1 MGVKWTTD
9 QQHAIECCKGSV
21 LVSAAAGSGKTTVLV
36 ERVIRRLTDEDNPCS
51 AEDLLIVTFTRAATA
66 QMREKIGAAILK
78 RLSEDP
84 TDRHLRRQYMLLPF
98 AKICTI
104 DSFCNDLVRENF
116 HALGISP
123 DYSLLDN
130 ETAVIMKNDVCE
142 AMLERAYEEDSDGS
156 FSELSD
162 MMSSGSSDE
171 DFAKLIIKMYD
182 ISTAYPFP
190 DLWLDSLIEEY
201 SQPDINK
208 SCWGGIIKKYVC
220 DMLDYCVSSSNDM
233 MTAMESDPIV
243 ADAYGAA
250 VQSDINMYAELRE
263 KVNRDWDEALEAFN
277 TVKYMG
283 LGRVPK
289 GYESE
294 TKNAVMTARKKLKDL
309 LKKVPNI
316 MCVSSGEHS
325 EDVRLMRGPVTKL
338 IELVKQFGREYSAE
352 KDKMN
357 SADFSDIL
365 HRALNLL
372 AVSDGSGGY
381 IKTDLAREL
390 SSHYVEILVDEYQ
403 DINEAQDMIF
413 RAISADENNLFT
425 VGDVKQSI
433 YRFRQAM
440 PEIFLRRRSTTHSF
454 ESGKYPLG
462 ITLGSNFR
470 SRVGVTSCVNYIFR
484 QLMSTE
490 AGELEYDDSE
500 ALNAAAK
507 YPERDTPDCELHVV
521 TDKGNRADTLEAQ
534 ARYVARYIDRT
545 VREGKT
551 LVTKGGALRPASYGD
566 FCILLRTAK
575 NVSSVYA
582 NALSER
588 GIPVFSPETGGFFE
602 AAEIS
607 FILSLLRV
615 LDNPVQDIPLA
626 AVMLSPLFGFSAGEL
641 ADIRASA
648 KERLEAG
655 ETEPLYRSVAAS
667 ADEGDEKAAAFLKK
681 IESLRRLSLTLSAGE
696 LVRRVCEETGFDA
709 IAGAMPDGERRRLN
723 IGLLCDYAEKYEA
736 AGNLGLSGFIR
747 FIDKV
752 ARTSGDL
759 ATAARPSE
767 NADIVRIMTV
777 HQSKGLE
784 FPICIFADMQ
794 HAFNERDNTE
804 SVLIS
809 SSAGLGMKRRTEDG
823 ISVYDT
829 ASRRAAVITS
839 ERMGRSEEMRVL
851 YVALT
856 RAKENLIMVTSVPN
870 PEKGLAKVAVE
881 CGIGERANP
890 FAVLRMNNFSDL
902 VLMALMRHPAA
913 DELRKLSGIDVPIFL
928 PEKDRFKLKVVVSDS
943 ESFMTESANEQK
955 IAAKPVFFDEVQ
967 ARLDYSDPRS
977 VLSSVP
983 AKRAASDGSERG
995 INREYFASSRPA
1007 FMSSGGLT
1015 PAQRGT
1021 ATHKFMQFSDYASA
1035 RADIESELARLVD
1048 GGFLSE
1054 DEGKAVN
1061 IGAAKRFFMSPLA
1074 ERIFA
1079 SDNVMREK
1087 KFAALF
1093 PAKFFYPELTGEA
1106 AEEKIVVQ
1114 GIADCV
1120 FVEDGEL
1127 VIVDYKTDT
1136 GVDAEALLDRYSA
1149 QLEIYREALSQ
1160 ALGMPVKETLLYS
1173 FFMNST
1179 VKVGTA

>member
-1 MGVKWTTD
+1 MGVDWTTD
-9 QQHAIECCKGSV
+9 QRHAIECRKGSV
-21 LVSAAAGSGKTTVLV
+21 LVSAAAGSGKTAVLV
-36 ERVIRRLTDEDNPCS
+36 ERVIRRLTDKDNPCS

-156 FSELSD
+156 FSGLSD

-190 DLWLDSLIEEY
+190 DLWLDSLIGEY

-208 SCWGGIIKKYVC
+208 SRWGGIIKKYVC
-220 DMLDYCVSSSNDM
+220 DMLDYCVSSSRDM

-263 KVNRDWDEALEAFN
+263 KINSDWDEALEAFK
-277 TVKYMG
+277 TVKYMS

-294 TKNAVMTARKKLKDL
+294 TKNVVTTARKKLKDL
-309 LKKVPNI
+309 LKKVPGI
-316 MCVSSGEHS
+316 MCVSSEEHA
-325 EDVRLMRGPVTKL
+325 DDMRLLRDPVTKL

-534 ARYVARYIDRT
+534 ARYVAKYIERT
-545 VREGKT
+545 VREGKM
-551 LVTKGGALRPASYGD
+551 LVTKGGALHPASYGD

-655 ETEPLYRSVAAS
+655 ETEPLYRSVAVS

-709 IAGAMPDGERRRLN
+709 IVGAMPDGERRRLN
-723 IGLLCDYAEKYEA
+723 VGLLCDYAEKYEA

-784 FPICIFADMQ
+784 FPICILADMQ

-856 RAKENLIMVTSVPN
+856 RAKENLVMVTSVPN

-902 VLMALMRHPAA
+902 VLTALMRHPAA
-913 DELRKLSGIDVPIFL
+913 DELRKLSGVDVPIFL

-955 IAAKPVFFDEVQ
+955 IAAKPVFFNEVQ

-1021 ATHKFMQFSDYASA
+1021 ATHKFMQFSDYAAA
-1035 RADIESELARLVD
+1035 RAGIESELARLVD

-1061 IGAAKRFFMSPLA
+1061 IGAAKRLFMSPLA

>member
-156 FSELSD
+156 FSGLSD

-190 DLWLDSLIEEY
+190 DLWLDSLIGEY

-208 SCWGGIIKKYVC
+208 SRWGGIIKKYVC

-263 KVNRDWDEALEAFN
+263 KINSDWDEALEAFN
-277 TVKYMG
+277 TVKYMD

-372 AVSDGSGGY
+372 AVSDGRGGY

-413 RAISADENNLFT
+413 KAISADENNLFT

-534 ARYVARYIDRT
+534 ARYVAKYIERT
-545 VREGKT
+545 VREGKM
-551 LVTKGGALRPASYGD
+551 LVTKGGALHPASYGD

-588 GIPVFSPETGGFFE
+588 SIPVFSPETGGFFE

-655 ETEPLYRSVAAS
+655 ETEPLYRSVAVS
-667 ADEGDEKAAAFLKK
+667 ADGGSKKAAAFLKK

-709 IAGAMPDGERRRLN
+709 IVGAMPDGERRRLN

-784 FPICIFADMQ
+784 FPICILADMQ

-856 RAKENLIMVTSVPN
+856 RAKENLVMVTSVPN

-913 DELRKLSGIDVPIFL
+913 DELRKLSGVDVPIFL

-955 IAAKPVFFDEVQ
+955 IAAKPVFFDEVCE
-967 ARLDYSDPRS
+967 RLDYSDPRS
-977 VLSSVP
+977 VLSSVS

-1021 ATHKFMQFSDYASA
+1021 ATHKFMQFSDYAAA

-1120 FVEDGEL
+1120 FVEDGKL

-1149 QLEIYREALSQ
+1149 QLGIYREALSQ
-1160 ALGMPVKETLLYS
+1160 ALGMPVKETILYS

-1179 VKVGTA
+1179 VKVGTV

>member
-156 FSELSD
+156 FSGLSD

-208 SCWGGIIKKYVC
+208 SCWGVIIKKYVC
-220 DMLDYCVSSSNDM
+220 NMLDYCVSSSNDM
-233 MTAMESDPIV
+233 MAAMESDSIV

-338 IELVKQFGREYSAE
+338 IKLVKQFGREYSAE

-372 AVSDGSGGY
+372 AVSDGRGGY

-413 RAISADENNLFT
+413 KAISADENNLFT

-551 LVTKGGALRPASYGD
+551 LVTKGGALHPASYGD

-709 IAGAMPDGERRRLN
+709 IVGAMSDGERRRLN
-723 IGLLCDYAEKYEA
+723 VGLLCDYAEKYEA

-856 RAKENLIMVTSVPN
+856 RAKENLVMVTSVPN

-902 VLMALMRHPAA
+902 VLTALMRHPAA
-913 DELRKLSGIDVPIFL
+913 DELRKLSGVDVPIFL

-955 IAAKPVFFDEVQ
+955 IAAKPVFFDEVCE
-967 ARLDYSDPRS
+967 RLDYSDPRS

-1021 ATHKFMQFSDYASA
+1021 ATHKFMQFSDYSAA

-1061 IGAAKRFFMSPLA
+1061 VSAAKRFFMSSLA

-1120 FVEDGEL
+1120 FVEDGKL

-1149 QLEIYREALSQ
+1149 QLGIYREALSQ

-1179 VKVGTA
+1179 VKVGTV

>member
-1 MGVKWTTD
+1 MGVNWTTD
-9 QQHAIECCKGSV
+9 QRHAIECRKGSV

-142 AMLERAYEEDSDGS
+142 AMLERAYEEDLDGR
-156 FSELSD
+156 FSEFSD

-190 DLWLDSLIEEY
+190 DLWLDSLIGEY

-208 SCWGGIIKKYVC
+208 SRWGGIIKKYVC

-233 MTAMESDPIV
+233 MAAMESDSIV
-243 ADAYGAA
+243 TDAYGAA

-372 AVSDGSGGY
+372 AVSDGRGGY

-507 YPERDTPDCELHVV
+507 YPERDIPDCELHVV

-534 ARYVARYIDRT
+534 ARYVAKYIERT
-545 VREGKT
+545 VREGKM
-551 LVTKGGALRPASYGD
+551 LVTKDGALHPASYGD

-655 ETEPLYRSVAAS
+655 ETEPLYRSVAVS
-667 ADEGDEKAAAFLKK
+667 ADEGSKKAAAFLKK

-784 FPICIFADMQ
+784 FPICILADMQ

-856 RAKENLIMVTSVPN
+856 RAKENLVMVTSVPN

-902 VLMALMRHPAA
+902 VLTALMRHPAA
-913 DELRKLSGIDVPIFL
+913 DELRKLSGVDVPIFL

-955 IAAKPVFFDEVQ
+955 IAAKPVFFDEVCE
-967 ARLDYSDPRS
+967 RLDYSDPRS

-1021 ATHKFMQFSDYASA
+1021 ATHKFMQFSDYAAA

-1054 DEGKAVN
+1054 EEGKAVN
-1061 IGAAKRFFMSPLA
+1061 VSAAKRFFMSSLA

>member
-1 MGVKWTTD
+1 MDVNWTTD
-9 QQHAIECCKGSV
+9 QRHAIECRKGSV
-21 LVSAAAGSGKTTVLV
+21 LVSAAAGSGKTAVLV
-36 ERVIRRLTDEDNPCS
+36 ERVIRRLTDKDNPCS

-142 AMLERAYEEDSDGS
+142 AMLERAYEEDSDGR

-190 DLWLDSLIEEY
+190 DLWLDSLIGEY
-201 SQPDINK
+201 SQPNINK
-208 SCWGGIIKKYVC
+208 SRWGGIIKKYVC
-220 DMLDYCVSSSNDM
+220 DMLDYCVSSSRDM

-263 KVNRDWDEALEAFN
+263 KINSDWDEALEAFK
-277 TVKYMG
+277 TVKYMS

-294 TKNAVMTARKKLKDL
+294 TKNVVTTARKKLKDL
-309 LKKVPNI
+309 LKKVPGI
-316 MCVSSGEHS
+316 MCVSSEEHA
-325 EDVRLMRGPVTKL
+325 DDMRLLRDPVTKL

-534 ARYVARYIDRT
+534 ARYVAKYIERT
-545 VREGKT
+545 VREGKM
-551 LVTKGGALRPASYGD
+551 LVTKGGALHPASYGD

-655 ETEPLYRSVAAS
+655 ETEPLYRSVAVS

-709 IAGAMPDGERRRLN
+709 IVGAMPDGERRRLN
-723 IGLLCDYAEKYEA
+723 VGLLCDYAEKYEA

-784 FPICIFADMQ
+784 FPICILADMQ

-856 RAKENLIMVTSVPN
+856 RAKENLVMVTSVPN

-902 VLMALMRHPAA
+902 VLTALMRHPAA
-913 DELRKLSGIDVPIFL
+913 DELRKLSSVDVPIFL
-928 PEKDRFKLKVVVSDS
+928 SEKDRFKLKVVVSDS

-955 IAAKPVFFDEVQ
+955 IAAKPVFFNEVQ

-1021 ATHKFMQFSDYASA
+1021 ATHKFMQFSNYAAA

>member
-9 QQHAIECCKGSV
+9 QQHAIECRKGSV

-66 QMREKIGAAILK
+66 QMREKIGAAILR
-78 RLSEDP
+78 RLSEDT

-156 FSELSD
+156 FSGLSD

-208 SCWGGIIKKYVC
+208 SCWGVIIKKYVC

-233 MTAMESDPIV
+233 MAAMESDSIV

-283 LGRVPK
+283 FGRVPK

-372 AVSDGSGGY
+372 AVSDGRGGY

-413 RAISADENNLFT
+413 KAISADENNLFT

-440 PEIFLRRRSTTHSF
+440 PEIFLRRRGTTHSF

-551 LVTKGGALRPASYGD
+551 LVTNGGALHPASYGD

-655 ETEPLYRSVAAS
+655 ETEPLYRSIAAS

-784 FPICIFADMQ
+784 FPICILADMQ

-856 RAKENLIMVTSVPN
+856 RAKENLVMVTSVPN

-902 VLMALMRHPAA
+902 VLTALMRHPAA
-913 DELRKLSGIDVPIFL
+913 DELRKLSGVDVPIFL

-955 IAAKPVFFDEVQ
+955 IAAKPVFFDEVCE
-967 ARLDYSDPRS
+967 RLDYSDPRS

-1021 ATHKFMQFSDYASA
+1021 ATHKFMQFSDYAAA

-1061 IGAAKRFFMSPLA
+1061 VSAAKRFFMSSLA

-1120 FVEDGEL
+1120 FVEDGKL

-1149 QLEIYREALSQ
+1149 QLGIYREALSQ

-1179 VKVGTA
+1179 VKVGTV

>member
-156 FSELSD
+156 FSGLSD

-208 SCWGGIIKKYVC
+208 SRWGGIIKKYVC

-233 MTAMESDPIV
+233 MAAMESDSIV

-325 EDVRLMRGPVTKL
+325 EDVRLMRGPVAKL

-500 ALNAAAK
+500 ALNAAAE

-551 LVTKGGALRPASYGD
+551 LVTKGGALHPASYGD

-804 SVLIS
+804 PVLIS

-928 PEKDRFKLKVVVSDS
+928 PEKDRFRLKVVVSDS

-955 IAAKPVFFDEVQ
+955 TAAKPVFFNEVQ

-977 VLSSVP
+977 ALSSVP

-1021 ATHKFMQFSDYASA
+1021 ATHKFMQFSDYAAA

>member
-156 FSELSD
+156 FSGLSD

-233 MTAMESDPIV
+233 MAAMESDSIV
-243 ADAYGAA
+243 ADAYGTA

-372 AVSDGSGGY
+372 AVSDGRGGY

-413 RAISADENNLFT
+413 KAISADENNLFT

-551 LVTKGGALRPASYGD
+551 LVTKGGALHPASYGD

-794 HAFNERDNTE
+794 HVFNERDNTE

-856 RAKENLIMVTSVPN
+856 RAKENLVMVTSVPN

-913 DELRKLSGIDVPIFL
+913 DELRKLSGVDVPIFL
-928 PEKDRFKLKVVVSDS
+928 SEKDRFKLKVVVSDS

-955 IAAKPVFFDEVQ
+955 IAAKPVFFDEVCE
-967 ARLDYSDPRS
+967 RLDYSDPRS

-1021 ATHKFMQFSDYASA
+1021 ATHKFMQFSNYAAA

-1048 GGFLSE
+1048 VGFLSE
-1054 DEGKAVN
+1054 EEGKAVN
-1061 IGAAKRFFMSPLA
+1061 VSAAKRFFMSSLA

-1093 PAKFFYPELTGEA
+1093 PAKFFYPELMGEA

-1120 FVEDGEL
+1120 FVEDGKL

-1149 QLEIYREALSQ
+1149 QLGIYREALSQ

-1179 VKVGTA
+1179 VKVGTV

>member
-1 MGVKWTTD
+1 MGVDWTTD
-9 QQHAIECCKGSV
+9 QRHAIECRKGSV
-21 LVSAAAGSGKTTVLV
+21 LVSAAAGSGKTAVLV
-36 ERVIRRLTDEDNPCS
+36 ERVIRRLTDKDNPCS

-142 AMLERAYEEDSDGS
+142 AMLEREYEEDLDGR

-190 DLWLDSLIEEY
+190 DLWLDSLIGEY

-208 SCWGGIIKKYVC
+208 SRWGGIIKKYVC
-220 DMLDYCVSSSNDM
+220 DMLDYCVSSSRDM

-263 KVNRDWDEALEAFN
+263 KINSDWDEALEAFK
-277 TVKYMG
+277 TVKYMS

-294 TKNAVMTARKKLKDL
+294 TKNVVTTARKKLKDL
-309 LKKVPNI
+309 LKKVPGI
-316 MCVSSGEHS
+316 MCVSSEEHA
-325 EDVRLMRGPVTKL
+325 DDMRLLRDPVTKL

-454 ESGKYPLG
+454 ESGRYPLG

-534 ARYVARYIDRT
+534 ARYVAKYIERT
-545 VREGKT
+545 VREGKM
-551 LVTKGGALRPASYGD
+551 LVTKGGALHPASYGD

-655 ETEPLYRSVAAS
+655 ETEPLYRSVAVS

-709 IAGAMPDGERRRLN
+709 IVGAMPDGERRRLN
-723 IGLLCDYAEKYEA
+723 VGLLCDYAEKYEA

-784 FPICIFADMQ
+784 FPICILADMQ

-856 RAKENLIMVTSVPN
+856 RAKENLVMVTSVPN

-902 VLMALMRHPAA
+902 VLTALMRHPAA
-913 DELRKLSGIDVPIFL
+913 DELRKLSGVDVPIFL
-928 PEKDRFKLKVVVSDS
+928 SEKDRFKLKVVVSDS

-955 IAAKPVFFDEVQ
+955 IAAKPVFFNEVQ

-1021 ATHKFMQFSDYASA
+1021 ATHKFMQFSNYAAA

-1120 FVEDGEL
+1120 FVEDGKL

-1136 GVDAEALLDRYSA
+1136 GVDAETLLDRYSA

>member
-9 QQHAIECCKGSV
+9 QQHAIECRKGSV

-78 RLSEDP
+78 RLSKDP

-156 FSELSD
+156 FSGLSD

-208 SCWGGIIKKYVC
+208 SCWGVIIKKYVC

-233 MTAMESDPIV
+233 MAAMESDSIV

-372 AVSDGSGGY
+372 AVSDGRGGY

-413 RAISADENNLFT
+413 KAISADENNLFT

-521 TDKGNRADTLEAQ
+521 TDEGNRADTLEAQ

-551 LVTKGGALRPASYGD
+551 LVTKGGALHPASYGD

-784 FPICIFADMQ
+784 FPICILADMQ

-856 RAKENLIMVTSVPN
+856 RAKENLVMVTSVPN

-902 VLMALMRHPAA
+902 VLTALMRHPAA

-943 ESFMTESANEQK
+943 ESLMTESANEQK
-955 IAAKPVFFDEVQ
+955 TAAKPVFFDEVCE
-967 ARLDYSDPRS
+967 RLDYSDPRS

-1021 ATHKFMQFSDYASA
+1021 ATHKFMQFSNYAAA

-1061 IGAAKRFFMSPLA
+1061 IDAAKRFFMSSLA

-1120 FVEDGEL
+1120 FVEDGKL

-1149 QLEIYREALSQ
+1149 QLGIYREALSQ

-1179 VKVGTA
+1179 VKVGTV

>member
-1 MGVKWTTD
+1 MGVNWTTD
-9 QQHAIECCKGSV
+9 QRHAIECCKGSV
-21 LVSAAAGSGKTTVLV
+21 LVSAAAGSGKTAVLV
-36 ERVIRRLTDEDNPCS
+36 ERVIRRLTDKDNPCS

-142 AMLERAYEEDSDGS
+142 AMLERAYEEDLDGR

-190 DLWLDSLIEEY
+190 DLWLDSLIGEY

-208 SCWGGIIKKYVC
+208 SRWGGIIKKYVC
-220 DMLDYCVSSSNDM
+220 DMLDYCVSSSRDM
-233 MTAMESDPIV
+233 MIAMESDPIV
-243 ADAYGAA
+243 ANAYGAA

-263 KVNRDWDEALEAFN
+263 KINSDWDEALEAFK
-277 TVKYMG
+277 TVKYMS

-294 TKNAVMTARKKLKDL
+294 TKNVVTTARKKLKDL
-309 LKKVPNI
+309 LKKVPGI
-316 MCVSSGEHS
+316 MCVSSEEHA
-325 EDVRLMRGPVTKL
+325 DDMRLLRDPVTKL

-534 ARYVARYIDRT
+534 ARYVAKYIERT
-545 VREGKT
+545 VREGKM
-551 LVTKGGALRPASYGD
+551 LVTKGGALHPASYGD

-655 ETEPLYRSVAAS
+655 ETEPLYRSVAVS
-667 ADEGDEKAAAFLKK
+667 ADEGNEKAAAFLKK

-709 IAGAMPDGERRRLN
+709 IVGAMPDGERRRLN
-723 IGLLCDYAEKYEA
+723 VGLLCDYAEKYEA

-784 FPICIFADMQ
+784 FPICILADMQ

-856 RAKENLIMVTSVPN
+856 RAKENLVMVTSVPN

-902 VLMALMRHPAA
+902 VLTALMRHPAA
-913 DELRKLSGIDVPIFL
+913 DELRKLSGVDVPIFL
-928 PEKDRFKLKVVVSDS
+928 SEKDRFKLKVVVSDS

-955 IAAKPVFFDEVQ
+955 IAAKPVFFNEVQ

-1021 ATHKFMQFSDYASA
+1021 ATHKFMQFSNYAAA

>member
-156 FSELSD
+156 FSGLSD

-233 MTAMESDPIV
+233 MTAMESDSIV

-372 AVSDGSGGY
+372 AVSDGRGGY

-413 RAISADENNLFT
+413 KAISADENNLFT

-440 PEIFLRRRSTTHSF
+440 PEIFLRRRGTTHSF

-484 QLMSTE
+484 QLMSAE

-534 ARYVARYIDRT
+534 ARYIARYIDRT

-551 LVTKGGALRPASYGD
+551 LVTKGGALHPASYGD

-784 FPICIFADMQ
+784 FPICILADMQ

-856 RAKENLIMVTSVPN
+856 RAKENLVMVTSVPN

-902 VLMALMRHPAA
+902 VLTALMRHPAA
-913 DELRKLSGIDVPIFL
+913 DELRKLSGVDVPIFL

-955 IAAKPVFFDEVQ
+955 IAAKPVFFDEVCE
-967 ARLDYSDPRS
+967 RLDYSDPRS

-1021 ATHKFMQFSDYASA
+1021 ATHKFMQFSNYAAA

-1054 DEGKAVN
+1054 EEGKAVN
-1061 IGAAKRFFMSPLA
+1061 VSAAKRFFMSSLA

-1093 PAKFFYPELTGEA
+1093 PAKFFYPELMGEA

-1120 FVEDGEL
+1120 FVEDGKL

-1149 QLEIYREALSQ
+1149 QLGIYRETLSQ

-1179 VKVGTA
+1179 VKVGTV

>member
-9 QQHAIECCKGSV
+9 QQHAIECRKGSV

-156 FSELSD
+156 FSGLSD

-233 MTAMESDPIV
+233 MTAMESDSIV

-372 AVSDGSGGY
+372 AVSDGRGGY

-413 RAISADENNLFT
+413 KAISADENNLFT

-484 QLMSTE
+484 QLMSAE

-551 LVTKGGALRPASYGD
+551 LVTKGGALHPASYGD

-648 KERLEAG
+648 KERLETG
-655 ETEPLYRSVAAS
+655 ETEPLYRSVAVS
-667 ADEGDEKAAAFLKK
+667 ADEGSKKAAAFLKK

-709 IAGAMPDGERRRLN
+709 IVGAMPDGERRRLN
-723 IGLLCDYAEKYEA
+723 VGLLCDYAEKYEA

-784 FPICIFADMQ
+784 FPICILADMQ

-856 RAKENLIMVTSVPN
+856 RAKENLVMVTSVPN

-902 VLMALMRHPAA
+902 VLTALMRHPAA
-913 DELRKLSGIDVPIFL
+913 DELRKLSGVDVPIFL

-955 IAAKPVFFDEVQ
+955 IAAKPVFFDEVCE
-967 ARLDYSDPRS
+967 RLDYSDPRS

-1021 ATHKFMQFSDYASA
+1021 ATHKFMQFSDYAAA

-1061 IGAAKRFFMSPLA
+1061 VSAAKRFFMSSLA

-1093 PAKFFYPELTGEA
+1093 PAKFFYPELMGEA

-1120 FVEDGEL
+1120 FVEDGKL

-1149 QLEIYREALSQ
+1149 QLGIYREALSQ

-1179 VKVGTA
+1179 VKVGTV

>member
-1 MGVKWTTD
+1 MDVNWTTD
-9 QQHAIECCKGSV
+9 QRHAIECRKGSV
-21 LVSAAAGSGKTTVLV
+21 LVSAAAGSGKTAVLV
-36 ERVIRRLTDEDNPCS
+36 ERVIRRLTDKDNPCS

-142 AMLERAYEEDSDGS
+142 AMLERAYEEDLDGR

-190 DLWLDSLIEEY
+190 DLWLDSLIGEY

-208 SCWGGIIKKYVC
+208 SRWGGIIKKYVC
-220 DMLDYCVSSSNDM
+220 DMLDYCVSSSRDM

-263 KVNRDWDEALEAFN
+263 KINSDWDEALEAFK
-277 TVKYMG
+277 TVKYMS

-294 TKNAVMTARKKLKDL
+294 TKNVVTTARKKLKDL
-309 LKKVPNI
+309 LKKVPGI
-316 MCVSSGEHS
+316 MCVSSEEHA
-325 EDVRLMRGPVTKL
+325 DDMRLLRDPVTKL

-454 ESGKYPLG
+454 ESGRYPLG

-534 ARYVARYIDRT
+534 ARYVAKYIERT
-545 VREGKT
+545 VREGKM
-551 LVTKGGALRPASYGD
+551 LVTKGGALHPASYGD

-588 GIPVFSPETGGFFE
+588 GIPVFSPETDGFFE

-648 KERLEAG
+648 KERLETG
-655 ETEPLYRSVAAS
+655 ETEPLYRSVAVS
-667 ADEGDEKAAAFLKK
+667 ADEGSKKAAAFLKK

-696 LVRRVCEETGFDA
+696 LVRRVCDETGFDA
-709 IAGAMPDGERRRLN
+709 VVGAMPDGERRRLN
-723 IGLLCDYAEKYEA
+723 VGLLCDYAEKYEA

-784 FPICIFADMQ
+784 FPICILADMQ

-856 RAKENLIMVTSVPN
+856 RAKENLVMVTSVPN

-902 VLMALMRHPAA
+902 VLTALMRHPAA
-913 DELRKLSGIDVPIFL
+913 DELRKLSGVDVPIFL
-928 PEKDRFKLKVVVSDS
+928 SEKDRFKLKVVVSDS

-955 IAAKPVFFDEVQ
+955 IAAKPVFFNEVQ

-1021 ATHKFMQFSDYASA
+1021 ATHKFMQFSNYAAA
-1035 RADIESELARLVD
+1035 RAGIESELARLVD

>member
-36 ERVIRRLTDEDNPCS
+36 ERVIRRLTDKDNPCS

-156 FSELSD
+156 FSGLSD

-208 SCWGGIIKKYVC
+208 SCWGVIIKKYVC

-233 MTAMESDPIV
+233 MVAMESDSIV

-372 AVSDGSGGY
+372 AVSDGRGGY

-413 RAISADENNLFT
+413 KAISADENNLFT

-551 LVTKGGALRPASYGD
+551 LVTKGGALHPASYGD

-667 ADEGDEKAAAFLKK
+667 ADEDDEKAAAFLKK

-709 IAGAMPDGERRRLN
+709 IVGAMPDGERRRLN

-784 FPICIFADMQ
+784 FPICILVDMQ

-856 RAKENLIMVTSVPN
+856 RAKENLVMVTSVPN

-902 VLMALMRHPAA
+902 VLTALMRHPAA
-913 DELRKLSGIDVPIFL
+913 DELRKLSGVDVPIFL

-955 IAAKPVFFDEVQ
+955 IAAKPVFFNEVCE
-967 ARLDYSDPRS
+967 RLDYSDPRS

-1021 ATHKFMQFSDYASA
+1021 ATHKFMQFSNYAAA

-1054 DEGKAVN
+1054 EEGKAVN
-1061 IGAAKRFFMSPLA
+1061 VSAAKRFFMSSLA

-1093 PAKFFYPELTGEA
+1093 PAKFFYSELTGEA

-1136 GVDAEALLDRYSA
+1136 GVDAEVLLDRYSA

-1179 VKVGTA
+1179 VKVGTV

>member
-116 HALGISP
+116 HALGISL

-156 FSELSD
+156 FSGLSD

-208 SCWGGIIKKYVC
+208 SCWGVIIKKYVC

-233 MTAMESDPIV
+233 MAAMESDSIV

-294 TKNAVMTARKKLKDL
+294 TKNTVMTARKKLKDL

-372 AVSDGSGGY
+372 AVSDGRGGY

-413 RAISADENNLFT
+413 KAISADENNLFT

-551 LVTKGGALRPASYGD
+551 LVTKGGALHPASYGD

-655 ETEPLYRSVAAS
+655 ETEPLYRSVTAS

-736 AGNLGLSGFIR
+736 VGNLGLSGFIR

-784 FPICIFADMQ
+784 FPICILADMQ

-856 RAKENLIMVTSVPN
+856 RAKENLVMVTSVPN

-902 VLMALMRHPAA
+902 VLTALMRHPAA
-913 DELRKLSGIDVPIFL
+913 DELRKLSGVDVPIFL

-943 ESFMTESANEQK
+943 ESFMAESANEQK
-955 IAAKPVFFDEVQ
+955 IAAKPVFFDEVCE
-967 ARLDYSDPRS
+967 RLDYSDPRS

-1021 ATHKFMQFSDYASA
+1021 ATHKFMQFSNYAAA

-1054 DEGKAVN
+1054 EEGKAVN
-1061 IGAAKRFFMSPLA
+1061 VSAAKRFFMSSLA

-1120 FVEDGEL
+1120 FVEDGKL

-1149 QLEIYREALSQ
+1149 QLGIYREALSQ
-1160 ALGMPVKETLLYS
+1160 ALGTPVKETLLYS

-1179 VKVGTA
+1179 VKVGTV

>member
-1 MGVKWTTD
+1 MGVNWTTD
-9 QQHAIECCKGSV
+9 QRHAIECRKGSV
-21 LVSAAAGSGKTTVLV
+21 LVSAAAGSGKTAVLV
-36 ERVIRRLTDEDNPCS
+36 ERVIRRLTDKDNPCS

-142 AMLERAYEEDSDGS
+142 AMLERAYEEDSDGR

-171 DFAKLIIKMYD
+171 DFAKLIIKIYD

-190 DLWLDSLIEEY
+190 DLWLDSLIGEY

-208 SCWGGIIKKYVC
+208 SRWGGIIKKYVC
-220 DMLDYCVSSSNDM
+220 DMLDYCVSSSRDV

-263 KVNRDWDEALEAFN
+263 KINSDWDEALEAFK
-277 TVKYMG
+277 TVKYMS

-294 TKNAVMTARKKLKDL
+294 TKNVVTTARKKLKDL
-309 LKKVPNI
+309 LKKVPGI
-316 MCVSSGEHS
+316 MCVSSEEHA
-325 EDVRLMRGPVTKL
+325 DDMRLLRDPVTKL

-357 SADFSDIL
+357 SVDFSDIL

-454 ESGKYPLG
+454 ESGRYPLG

-534 ARYVARYIDRT
+534 ARYVAKYIERT
-545 VREGKT
+545 VREGKM
-551 LVTKGGALRPASYGD
+551 LVTKGGALHPASYGD

-648 KERLEAG
+648 KERLETG

-709 IAGAMPDGERRRLN
+709 IVGAMPDGERRRLN
-723 IGLLCDYAEKYEA
+723 VGLLCDYAEKYEA

-784 FPICIFADMQ
+784 FPICILADMQ

-829 ASRRAAVITS
+829 ASRRATVITS

-856 RAKENLIMVTSVPN
+856 RAKENLVMVTSVPN

-902 VLMALMRHPAA
+902 VLTALMRHPAA
-913 DELRKLSGIDVPIFL
+913 DELRKLSGVDVPIFL
-928 PEKDRFKLKVVVSDS
+928 PEKDRFRLKVVVSDS

-955 IAAKPVFFDEVQ
+955 IAAKPVFFNEVQ

-1021 ATHKFMQFSDYASA
+1021 ATHKFMQFSNYAAA
-1035 RADIESELARLVD
+1035 RAGIESELARLVD

-1106 AEEKIVVQ
+1106 AEERIVVQ

>member
-156 FSELSD
+156 FSGLSD

-208 SCWGGIIKKYVC
+208 SCWGVIIKKYVC

-233 MTAMESDPIV
+233 MAAMESDSIV

-283 LGRVPK
+283 LGRVSK

-325 EDVRLMRGPVTKL
+325 ENVRLMRGPVTKL

-372 AVSDGSGGY
+372 AVSDGRGGY

-413 RAISADENNLFT
+413 KAISADENNLFT

-545 VREGKT
+545 VKEGKT
-551 LVTKGGALRPASYGD
+551 LVTKGGALHPASYGD

-709 IAGAMPDGERRRLN
+709 IVGAMPDGERRRLN

-784 FPICIFADMQ
+784 FPICILADMQ

-856 RAKENLIMVTSVPN
+856 RAKENLVMVTSVPN

-902 VLMALMRHPAA
+902 VLTALMRHPAA
-913 DELRKLSGIDVPIFL
+913 DELRKLSGVDVPIFL

-955 IAAKPVFFDEVQ
+955 IAAKPVFFDEVCE
-967 ARLDYSDPRS
+967 RLDYSDPRS

-1021 ATHKFMQFSDYASA
+1021 ATHKFMQFSDYAAA

-1093 PAKFFYPELTGEA
+1093 PAKFFYPELTDEA

-1120 FVEDGEL
+1120 FVEDGKL

-1149 QLEIYREALSQ
+1149 QLGIYREALSQ

-1179 VKVGTA
+1179 VKVGTV

>member
-156 FSELSD
+156 FSGLSD

-208 SCWGGIIKKYVC
+208 SRWGGIIKKYVC

-294 TKNAVMTARKKLKDL
+294 TKNVVTTARKKLKDL

-325 EDVRLMRGPVTKL
+325 EDVRLMRGPVAKL

-440 PEIFLRRRSTTHSF
+440 PEIFLRRRGTTHSF

-500 ALNAAAK
+500 ALNAAAE

-667 ADEGDEKAAAFLKK
+667 ADEGNEKAAAFLKK
-681 IESLRRLSLTLSAGE
+681 VESLRRLSLTLSAGE

-709 IAGAMPDGERRRLN
+709 IVGAMPDGERRRLN
-723 IGLLCDYAEKYEA
+723 VGLLCDYAEKYEA

-856 RAKENLIMVTSVPN
+856 RAKENLVMVTSVPN

-902 VLMALMRHPAA
+902 VLTALMRHPAA
-913 DELRKLSGIDVPIFL
+913 DELRKLSGVDVPIFL
-928 PEKDRFKLKVVVSDS
+928 PEKDRFRLKVVVSDS

-955 IAAKPVFFDEVQ
+955 TAAKPVFFDEVQ

-1021 ATHKFMQFSDYASA
+1021 ATHKFMQFSNYAAA

-1048 GGFLSE
+1048 SGFLSE

>member
-1 MGVKWTTD
+1 MGVNWTTD
-9 QQHAIECCKGSV
+9 QRHAIECCKGSV
-21 LVSAAAGSGKTTVLV
+21 LVSAAAGSGKTAVLV
-36 ERVIRRLTDEDNPCS
+36 ERVIRRLTDKDNPCS

-142 AMLERAYEEDSDGS
+142 AMLERAYEEDSDGR

-190 DLWLDSLIEEY
+190 DLWLDSLIGEY

-208 SCWGGIIKKYVC
+208 SRWGGIIKKYVC
-220 DMLDYCVSSSNDM
+220 DMLDYCVFSSRDV

-250 VQSDINMYAELRE
+250 VQNDINMYAELRE
-263 KVNRDWDEALEAFN
+263 KINSDWDEALEAFK
-277 TVKYMG
+277 TVKYMS

-294 TKNAVMTARKKLKDL
+294 TKNVVTTARKKLKDL
-309 LKKVPNI
+309 LKKVPGI
-316 MCVSSGEHS
+316 MCVSSEEHA
-325 EDVRLMRGPVTKL
+325 DDMRLLRDPVTKL

-534 ARYVARYIDRT
+534 ARYVAKYIERT
-545 VREGKT
+545 VREGKM
-551 LVTKGGALRPASYGD
+551 LVTKGGALHPASYGD

-648 KERLEAG
+648 KERLETG

-709 IAGAMPDGERRRLN
+709 IVGAMPDGERRRLN
-723 IGLLCDYAEKYEA
+723 VGLLCDYAEKYEA

-784 FPICIFADMQ
+784 FPICILADMQ

-829 ASRRAAVITS
+829 ASRRATVITS

-856 RAKENLIMVTSVPN
+856 RAKENLVMVTSVPN

-902 VLMALMRHPAA
+902 VLTALMRHPAA
-913 DELRKLSGIDVPIFL
+913 DELRKLSGVDVPIFL
-928 PEKDRFKLKVVVSDS
+928 SEKDRFKLKVVVSDS

-955 IAAKPVFFDEVQ
+955 IAAKPVFFNEVQ

-1021 ATHKFMQFSDYASA
+1021 ATHKFMQFSNYAAA
-1035 RADIESELARLVD
+1035 RAGIESELARLVD

-1120 FVEDGEL
+1120 FVEDGKL

-1149 QLEIYREALSQ
+1149 QLGIYREALSQ

>member
-1 MGVKWTTD
+1 MGVNWTTD
-9 QQHAIECCKGSV
+9 QRHAIECRKGSV
-21 LVSAAAGSGKTTVLV
+21 LVSAAAGSGKTAVLV
-36 ERVIRRLTDEDNPCS
+36 ERVIRRLTDKDNPCS

-142 AMLERAYEEDSDGS
+142 AMLERAYEEDLDGR

-190 DLWLDSLIEEY
+190 DLWLDSLIGEY

-208 SCWGGIIKKYVC
+208 SRWGGIIKKYVC
-220 DMLDYCVSSSNDM
+220 DMLDYCVSSSRDM

-263 KVNRDWDEALEAFN
+263 KINSDWDEALEAFK
-277 TVKYMG
+277 TVKYMS

-294 TKNAVMTARKKLKDL
+294 TKNVVTTARKKLKDL
-309 LKKVPNI
+309 LKKVPGI
-316 MCVSSGEHS
+316 MCVSSEEHA
-325 EDVRLMRGPVTKL
+325 DDMRLLRDPVTKL

-534 ARYVARYIDRT
+534 ARYVAKYIERT
-545 VREGKT
+545 VREGKM
-551 LVTKGGALRPASYGD
+551 LVTKDGALHPASYGD

-648 KERLEAG
+648 KERLETG

-709 IAGAMPDGERRRLN
+709 IVGAMPDGERRRLN
-723 IGLLCDYAEKYEA
+723 VGLLCDYAEKYEA

-784 FPICIFADMQ
+784 FPICILADMQ

-856 RAKENLIMVTSVPN
+856 RAKENLVMVTSVPN

-902 VLMALMRHPAA
+902 VLTALMRHPAA
-913 DELRKLSGIDVPIFL
+913 DELRKLSGVDVPIFL

-955 IAAKPVFFDEVQ
+955 IAAKPVFFNEVQ
-967 ARLDYSDPRS
+967 ARLDYSEPRS

-1021 ATHKFMQFSDYASA
+1021 ATHKFMQFSDYSAA
-1035 RADIESELARLVD
+1035 RAGIESELARLVD

-1087 KFAALF
+1087 KFASLF

>member
-1 MGVKWTTD
+1 MGVNWTTD
-9 QQHAIECCKGSV
+9 QRHAIECRKGSV
-21 LVSAAAGSGKTTVLV
+21 LVSAAAGSGKTAVLV
-36 ERVIRRLTDEDNPCS
+36 ERVIRRLTDKNNPCS

-142 AMLERAYEEDSDGS
+142 AMLERAYEEDLDGR

-190 DLWLDSLIEEY
+190 DLWLDSLIGEY

-208 SCWGGIIKKYVC
+208 SRWGGIIKKYVC
-220 DMLDYCVSSSNDM
+220 DMLDYCVSSSRDM

-263 KVNRDWDEALEAFN
+263 KINSDWDEALEAFK
-277 TVKYMG
+277 TVKYMS

-294 TKNAVMTARKKLKDL
+294 TKNVVTTARKKLKDL
-309 LKKVPNI
+309 LKKVPGI
-316 MCVSSGEHS
+316 MCVSSEEHA
-325 EDVRLMRGPVTKL
+325 DDMRLLRDPVTKL

-454 ESGKYPLG
+454 ESGRYPLG

-534 ARYVARYIDRT
+534 ARYVAKYIERT
-545 VREGKT
+545 MREGKM
-551 LVTKGGALRPASYGD
+551 LVTKGGALHPASYGD

-648 KERLEAG
+648 KERLETG
-655 ETEPLYRSVAAS
+655 ETEPLYRSVAVS
-667 ADEGDEKAAAFLKK
+667 ADEGSKKAAAFLKK

-709 IAGAMPDGERRRLN
+709 IVGAMPDGERRRLN
-723 IGLLCDYAEKYEA
+723 VGLLCDYAEKYEA

-784 FPICIFADMQ
+784 FPICILADMQ

-856 RAKENLIMVTSVPN
+856 RAKENLVMVTSVPN

-902 VLMALMRHPAA
+902 VLTALMRHPAA
-913 DELRKLSGIDVPIFL
+913 DELRKLSGVDVPIFL
-928 PEKDRFKLKVVVSDS
+928 SEKDRFKLKVVVSDS

-955 IAAKPVFFDEVQ
+955 IAAKPVFFNEVQ

-1021 ATHKFMQFSDYASA
+1021 ATHKFMQFSDYSAA
-1035 RADIESELARLVD
+1035 RANIESELARLVD

-1087 KFAALF
+1087 KFASLF

>member
-1 MGVKWTTD
+1 MGINWTTD
-9 QQHAIECCKGSV
+9 QKHAIECRKGSV
-21 LVSAAAGSGKTTVLV
+21 LVSAAAGSGKTAVLV
-36 ERVIRRLTDEDNPCS
+36 ERVIRRLTDKENPCS

-78 RLSEDP
+78 RLSENPADK
-84 TDRHLRRQYMLLPF
+84 HLRRQYMLLPF

-116 HALGISP
+116 HSLGISP
-123 DYSLLDN
+123 DYSVLDN

-142 AMLERAYEEDSDGS
+142 AMLERAYEEDTDGS
-156 FSELSD
+156 FLQLSD
-162 MMSSGSSDE
+162 MISTGSSDD
-171 DFAKLIIKMYD
+171 DFAQLILRMYD

-190 DLWLDSLIEEY
+190 ELWLDSLIEEY
-201 SQPDINK
+201 ADSDID
-208 SCWGGIIKKYVC
+208 SSRWGDIIKEYIS
-220 DMLDYCVSSSNDM
+220 DMLNYCISSSSEM
-233 MTAMESDPIV
+233 LELMTSDETV
-243 ADAYGAA
+243 LSAYGEA
-250 VQSDINMYAELRE
+250 VCSDINMYKELLERLHT
-263 KVNRDWDEALEAFN
+263 DWDDTLEAFGS
-277 TVKYMG
+277 VKYMS

-289 GYESE
+289 GYDSE
-294 TKNAVMTARKKLKDL
+294 AKNAVTTARKKLKDL
-309 LKKVPNI
+309 IKKVPDI
-316 MCVSSGEHS
+316 MCVSSAEHA
-325 EDVRLMRGPVTKL
+325 EDVRLLSGPVTKL
-338 IELVKQFGREYSAE
+338 IGLVKQFGREYSAE
-352 KDKMN
+352 KDRLN
-357 SADFSDIL
+357 CADFSDIL

-372 AVSDGSGGY
+372 AVSDGRGGY
-381 IKTDLAREL
+381 KKTDLAREL
-390 SSHYVEILVDEYQ
+390 SEHYVEILVDEYQ
-403 DINEAQDMIF
+403 DINEAQDLIF
-413 RAISADENNLFT
+413 RALSADENNLFT

-440 PEIFLRRRSTTHSF
+440 PEIFLRRRALTNSF
-454 ESGKYPLG
+454 ESGKYPMG

-470 SRVGVTSCVNYIFR
+470 SRRGVTSCVNYIFR
-484 QLMSTE
+484 QLMSVG

-500 ALNAAAK
+500 ALNAAAE
-507 YPERDTPDCELHVV
+507 YPERDIPDCELHIV
-521 TDKGNRADTLEAQ
+521 TDSGNRADTLKAQ
-534 ARYVARYIDRT
+534 ADYIADYI
-545 VREGKT
+545 GKT
-551 LVTKGGALRPASYGD
+551 VQSGSITLTKDGALRPATYGD

-575 NVSSVYA
+575 NVSQAYV
-582 NALSER
+582 NALAER
-588 GIPVFSPETGGFFE
+588 GIPAFSPDTGGFFE

-648 KERLEAG
+648 KERLGAG
-655 ETEPLYRSVAAS
+655 ETEPLYRSVAA
-667 ADEGDEKAAAFLKK
+667 AAGEGSERAAAFLKK
-681 IESLRRLSLTLSAGE
+681 IDSLRRLSLTLSAGE

-709 IAGAMPDGERRRLN
+709 VVSAMPDGERRRLN
-723 IGLLCDYAEKYEA
+723 VSLLCDYAEKYEA

-784 FPICIFADMQ
+784 FPICILADMQ
-794 HAFNERDNTE
+794 HKFNERDNSD
-804 SVLIS
+804 SVLINS
-809 SSAGLGMKRRTEDG
+809 YAGLGMKRRTEDG

-829 ASRRAAVITS
+829 APRRAAVIMS
-839 ERMGRSEEMRVL
+839 ERMGRSEELRVL

-870 PEKGLAKVAVE
+870 PEKSFAKVAVE
-881 CGIGERANP
+881 CGIGEKANP

-902 VLMALMRHPAA
+902 VLTALMRHPSAE
-913 DELRKLSGIDVPIFL
+913 ELRKLAGIDVPVL
-928 PEKDRFKLKVVVSDS
+928 NSDKDKFKLKVAVSDS
-943 ESFMTESANEQK
+943 QSVLKKEEERSERHAE
-955 IAAKPVFFDEVQ
+955 PVFYDEVR

-995 INREYFASSRPA
+995 INREYFASSCPA
-1007 FMSSGGLT
+1007 FMSAGGLT

-1021 ATHKFMQFSDYASA
+1021 ATHKFMQFSDYAAARDNISA
-1035 RADIESELARLVD
+1035 ELDRLVES
-1048 GGFLSE
+1048 GFLSK

-1061 IGAAKRFFMSPLA
+1061 VGAVRRFFASPLA
-1074 ERIFA
+1074 GRIFA
-1079 SDNVMREK
+1079 SDSVMREK

-1093 PAKFFYPELTGEA
+1093 SADFFYPELKDGA

-1120 FVEDGEL
+1120 FVEDGKL

-1136 GVDAEALLDRYSA
+1136 GVNAEELLERYSA

-1160 ALGMPVKETLLYS
+1160 ALEMPVKETLLYS
-1173 FFMNST
+1173 FYMNSA
-1179 VKVGTA
+1179 VKVGTD

>member
-156 FSELSD
+156 FSGLSD

-233 MTAMESDPIV
+233 MAAMESDSIV

-372 AVSDGSGGY
+372 AVSDGRGGY

-413 RAISADENNLFT
+413 KAISADENNLFT

-551 LVTKGGALRPASYGD
+551 LVTKGGALHPASYGD

-655 ETEPLYRSVAAS
+655 ETEPLYRSVTAS

-709 IAGAMPDGERRRLN
+709 LVGAMPDGERRRLN
-723 IGLLCDYAEKYEA
+723 VGLLCDYAEKYEA

-784 FPICIFADMQ
+784 FPICILADMQ
-794 HAFNERDNTE
+794 HVFNERDNTE
-804 SVLIS
+804 PVLIS

-856 RAKENLIMVTSVPN
+856 RAKENLVMVTSVPN

-902 VLMALMRHPAA
+902 VLTALMRHPAA
-913 DELRKLSGIDVPIFL
+913 DELRKLSGVDVPIFL

-955 IAAKPVFFDEVQ
+955 IAAKPVFFDEVCE
-967 ARLDYSDPRS
+967 RLDYSDPRS

-1021 ATHKFMQFSDYASA
+1021 ATHKFMQFSNYAAA

-1061 IGAAKRFFMSPLA
+1061 VSAAKRFFMSSLA

-1149 QLEIYREALSQ
+1149 QLGIYREALSQ

-1179 VKVGTA
+1179 VKVGTV

>member
-9 QQHAIECCKGSV
+9 QQHAIECRKGSV

-156 FSELSD
+156 FSGLSD
-162 MMSSGSSDE
+162 MMSSDSSDE

-233 MTAMESDPIV
+233 MAAMESDSIV

-283 LGRVPK
+283 LGRVPN

-372 AVSDGSGGY
+372 AVSDGRGGY

-413 RAISADENNLFT
+413 KAISADENNLFT

-551 LVTKGGALRPASYGD
+551 LVTKGGALYPASYGD

-696 LVRRVCEETGFDA
+696 FVRRVCEETGFDA

-784 FPICIFADMQ
+784 FPICILADMQ

-856 RAKENLIMVTSVPN
+856 RAKENLVMVTSVPN

-902 VLMALMRHPAA
+902 VLTALMRHPAA
-913 DELRKLSGIDVPIFL
+913 DELRKLSGVDVPIFL
-928 PEKDRFKLKVVVSDS
+928 SEKDRFKLKVVVSDS

-955 IAAKPVFFDEVQ
+955 IAAKPVFFDEVCE
-967 ARLDYSDPRS
+967 RLDYSDPRS

-1021 ATHKFMQFSDYASA
+1021 ATHKFMQFSDYSAA
-1035 RADIESELARLVD
+1035 RAGIESELARLVD

-1054 DEGKAVN
+1054 EEGKAVN

>member
-1 MGVKWTTD
+1 
-9 QQHAIECCKGSV
+9 
-21 LVSAAAGSGKTTVLV
+21 
-36 ERVIRRLTDEDNPCS
+36 
-51 AEDLLIVTFTRAATA
+51 
-66 QMREKIGAAILK
+66 
-78 RLSEDP
+78 
-84 TDRHLRRQYMLLPF
+84 
-98 AKICTI
+98 
-104 DSFCNDLVRENF
+104 
-116 HALGISP
+116 
-123 DYSLLDN
+123 
-130 ETAVIMKNDVCE
+130 
-142 AMLERAYEEDSDGS
+142 
-156 FSELSD
+156 
-162 MMSSGSSDE
+162 
-171 DFAKLIIKMYD
+171 
-182 ISTAYPFP
+182 
-190 DLWLDSLIEEY
+190 
-201 SQPDINK
+201 
-208 SCWGGIIKKYVC
+208 
-220 DMLDYCVSSSNDM
+220 
-233 MTAMESDPIV
+233 
-243 ADAYGAA
+243 
-250 VQSDINMYAELRE
+250 MYAELRE
-263 KVNRDWDEALEAFN
+263 KINSDWDEALEAFK
-277 TVKYMG
+277 TVKYMS

-294 TKNAVMTARKKLKDL
+294 TKNVVTTARKKLKDL
-309 LKKVPNI
+309 LKKVPGI
-316 MCVSSGEHS
+316 MCVSSEEHA
-325 EDVRLMRGPVTKL
+325 DDMRLLRDPVTKL

-534 ARYVARYIDRT
+534 ARYVAKYIERT
-545 VREGKT
+545 VREGKM
-551 LVTKGGALRPASYGD
+551 LVTKGGALHPASYGD

-655 ETEPLYRSVAAS
+655 ETEPLYRSVTAS
-667 ADEGDEKAAAFLKK
+667 ADEGNKKAAAFLIK

-696 LVRRVCEETGFDA
+696 LVHRVCEETGFDA
-709 IAGAMPDGERRRLN
+709 IVGAMPDGERRRLN

-784 FPICIFADMQ
+784 FPICILADMQ

-856 RAKENLIMVTSVPN
+856 RAKENLVMVTSVPN

-902 VLMALMRHPAA
+902 VLAALMRHPAA
-913 DELRKLSGIDVPIFL
+913 DELRKLSGVDVPIFL
-928 PEKDRFKLKVVVSDS
+928 SEKDRFKLKVVVSDS

-955 IAAKPVFFDEVQ
+955 IAAKPVFFNEVQ
-967 ARLDYSDPRS
+967 ARLDYSDLRS

-1021 ATHKFMQFSDYASA
+1021 ATHKFMQFSDYSAA
-1035 RADIESELARLVD
+1035 RANIESELARLVD

>member
-1 MGVKWTTD
+1 MGVNWTTD
-9 QQHAIECCKGSV
+9 QRHAIECRKGSV
-21 LVSAAAGSGKTTVLV
+21 LVSAAAGSGKTAVLV
-36 ERVIRRLTDEDNPCS
+36 ERVIRRLTDKDNPCS

-142 AMLERAYEEDSDGS
+142 AMLERAYEEDLDGR

-190 DLWLDSLIEEY
+190 DLWLDSLIGEY

-208 SCWGGIIKKYVC
+208 SRWGGIIKKYVC

-263 KVNRDWDEALEAFN
+263 KINSDWDEAFEAFK
-277 TVKYMG
+277 TVKYMS

-294 TKNAVMTARKKLKDL
+294 TKNVVTTARKKLKDL
-309 LKKVPNI
+309 LKKVPGI
-316 MCVSSGEHS
+316 MCVSSEEHA
-325 EDVRLMRGPVTKL
+325 DDMRLLRDPVTKL

-381 IKTDLAREL
+381 IKTDLACEL

-413 RAISADENNLFT
+413 RAISAEENNLFT

-534 ARYVARYIDRT
+534 ARYVAKYIERT
-545 VREGKT
+545 VREGKM
-551 LVTKGGALRPASYGD
+551 LVTKGGALHPASYGD

-607 FILSLLRV
+607 FILSLLRM

-655 ETEPLYRSVAAS
+655 ETEPLYRSVAVS

-709 IAGAMPDGERRRLN
+709 IVGAMPDGERRRLN
-723 IGLLCDYAEKYEA
+723 VGLLCDYAEKYEA

-784 FPICIFADMQ
+784 FPICILADMQ

-856 RAKENLIMVTSVPN
+856 RAKENLVMVTSVPN

-902 VLMALMRHPAA
+902 VLTALMRHPAA
-913 DELRKLSGIDVPIFL
+913 DELRKLSGVDVPIFL
-928 PEKDRFKLKVVVSDS
+928 SEKDRFKLKVVVSDS

-955 IAAKPVFFDEVQ
+955 IAAKPVFFNEVQ

-1021 ATHKFMQFSDYASA
+1021 ATHKFMQFSNYAAA

>member
-21 LVSAAAGSGKTTVLV
+21 LVSAAAGSGKTAVLV

-156 FSELSD
+156 FSGLSD

-233 MTAMESDPIV
+233 MAAMESDPIV

-372 AVSDGSGGY
+372 AVSDGRGGY

-413 RAISADENNLFT
+413 KAISADENNLFT

-551 LVTKGGALRPASYGD
+551 LVTKGGALHPASYGD

-709 IAGAMPDGERRRLN
+709 IVGAMPDGERRRLN
-723 IGLLCDYAEKYEA
+723 VGLLCDYAEKYEA

-784 FPICIFADMQ
+784 FPICILADMQ

-856 RAKENLIMVTSVPN
+856 RAKENLVMVTSVPN

-902 VLMALMRHPAA
+902 VLTALMRHPAA
-913 DELRKLSGIDVPIFL
+913 DELRKLSGVDVPIFL

-955 IAAKPVFFDEVQ
+955 IAAKPVFFDEVCE
-967 ARLDYSDPRS
+967 RLDYSDPRS

-1021 ATHKFMQFSDYASA
+1021 ATHKFMQFSNYAAA
-1035 RADIESELARLVD
+1035 RAGIESELARLVND
-1048 GGFLSE
+1048 GFLSE

-1120 FVEDGEL
+1120 FVEDGKL

-1149 QLEIYREALSQ
+1149 QLGIYREALSQ

-1179 VKVGTA
+1179 VKVGTV

>member
-1 MGVKWTTD
+1 MGVNWTTD
-9 QQHAIECCKGSV
+9 QRHAIECRKGSV
-21 LVSAAAGSGKTTVLV
+21 LVSAAAGSGKTAVLV
-36 ERVIRRLTDEDNPCS
+36 ERVIRRLTDKDNPCS

-142 AMLERAYEEDSDGS
+142 AMLEREYEEDLDGR

-190 DLWLDSLIEEY
+190 DLWLDSLIGEY

-208 SCWGGIIKKYVC
+208 SRWGGIIKKYVC
-220 DMLDYCVSSSNDM
+220 DMLDYCVSSSRDM

-263 KVNRDWDEALEAFN
+263 KINSDWDEALEAFK
-277 TVKYMG
+277 TVKYMS

-294 TKNAVMTARKKLKDL
+294 TKNVVTTARKKLKDL
-309 LKKVPNI
+309 LKKVPGI
-316 MCVSSGEHS
+316 MCVSSEEHA
-325 EDVRLMRGPVTKL
+325 DDMRLLRDPVTKL

-534 ARYVARYIDRT
+534 ARYVAKYIERT
-545 VREGKT
+545 VREGKM
-551 LVTKGGALRPASYGD
+551 LVTKGGALHPASYGD

-655 ETEPLYRSVAAS
+655 ETEPLYRSVTAS
-667 ADEGDEKAAAFLKK
+667 ADEGNKKAAAFLIK

-696 LVRRVCEETGFDA
+696 LVHRVCEETGFDA
-709 IAGAMPDGERRRLN
+709 IVGAMPDGERRRLN

-784 FPICIFADMQ
+784 FPICILADMQ

-856 RAKENLIMVTSVPN
+856 RAKENLVMVTSVPN

-902 VLMALMRHPAA
+902 VLAALMRHPAA
-913 DELRKLSGIDVPIFL
+913 DELRKLSGVDVPIFL
-928 PEKDRFKLKVVVSDS
+928 SEKDRFKLKVVVSDS

-955 IAAKPVFFDEVQ
+955 IAAKPVFFNEVQ
-967 ARLDYSDPRS
+967 ARLDYSDLRS

-1021 ATHKFMQFSDYASA
+1021 ATHKFMQFSDYSAA
-1035 RADIESELARLVD
+1035 RANIESELARLVD

>member
-9 QQHAIECCKGSV
+9 QQHAIECRKGSV

-156 FSELSD
+156 FSGLSD

-233 MTAMESDPIV
+233 MTAMESDSIV

-372 AVSDGSGGY
+372 AVSDGRGGY

-413 RAISADENNLFT
+413 KAISADENNLFT

-507 YPERDTPDCELHVV
+507 YSERDTPDCELHVV

-551 LVTKGGALRPASYGD
+551 LVTKGGALHPASYGD

-655 ETEPLYRSVAAS
+655 ETEPLYRSVAVS
-667 ADEGDEKAAAFLKK
+667 ADEGSKKAAAFLKK

-709 IAGAMPDGERRRLN
+709 IVGAMPDGERRRLN
-723 IGLLCDYAEKYEA
+723 VGLLCDYAEKYEA

-784 FPICIFADMQ
+784 FPICILADMQ

-856 RAKENLIMVTSVPN
+856 RAKENLVMVTSVPN

-881 CGIGERANP
+881 CGIGARANP

-902 VLMALMRHPAA
+902 VLTALMRHPAA
-913 DELRKLSGIDVPIFL
+913 DELRKLSGVDVPIFL

-955 IAAKPVFFDEVQ
+955 IAAKPVFFDEVCE
-967 ARLDYSDPRS
+967 RLDYSDPRS

-1021 ATHKFMQFSDYASA
+1021 ATHKFMQFSDYAAA

-1061 IGAAKRFFMSPLA
+1061 VSAAKRFFMSSLA

-1120 FVEDGEL
+1120 FVEDGKL

-1149 QLEIYREALSQ
+1149 QLGIYREALSQ

-1179 VKVGTA
+1179 VKVGTV

>member
-78 RLSEDP
+78 RLSKDP

-156 FSELSD
+156 FSGLSD

-233 MTAMESDPIV
+233 MAAMESDSIV

-372 AVSDGSGGY
+372 AVSDGRGGY

-413 RAISADENNLFT
+413 KAISVDENNLFT

-551 LVTKGGALRPASYGD
+551 LVTKGGALHPASYGD

-667 ADEGDEKAAAFLKK
+667 ADAGDEKAAAFLKK

-784 FPICIFADMQ
+784 FPICILADMQ

-856 RAKENLIMVTSVPN
+856 RAKENLVMVTSVPN

-913 DELRKLSGIDVPIFL
+913 DELRKLSDVDVPIFL

-955 IAAKPVFFDEVQ
+955 IAAKPVFFDEVCE
-967 ARLDYSDPRS
+967 RLDYSDPRS

-1021 ATHKFMQFSDYASA
+1021 ATHKFMQFSDYAAA

-1120 FVEDGEL
+1120 FAEDGKL

-1149 QLEIYREALSQ
+1149 QLGIYREALSQ

-1179 VKVGTA
+1179 VKVGTV

>member
-9 QQHAIECCKGSV
+9 QQHAIECRKGSV

-156 FSELSD
+156 FSGLSD

-233 MTAMESDPIV
+233 MAAMESDSIV

-470 SRVGVTSCVNYIFR
+470 SRMGVTSCVNYIFR
-484 QLMSTE
+484 QLMSTK

-545 VREGKT
+545 VREGKM

-681 IESLRRLSLTLSAGE
+681 VESLRRLSLTLSAGE

-709 IAGAMPDGERRRLN
+709 IVGAMPDGERRRLN
-723 IGLLCDYAEKYEA
+723 VGLLCDYAEKYEA

-784 FPICIFADMQ
+784 FPICILADMQ
-794 HAFNERDNTE
+794 HTFNERDNTE

-913 DELRKLSGIDVPIFL
+913 DELRKLSGVDVPIFL
-928 PEKDRFKLKVVVSDS
+928 SEKDRFKLKVVVSDS

-955 IAAKPVFFDEVQ
+955 MAAKPVFFNEVQ

-1021 ATHKFMQFSDYASA
+1021 ATHKFMQFSDYSAA
-1035 RADIESELARLVD
+1035 RAGIESELARLVD

-1120 FVEDGEL
+1120 LVEDGEL
-1127 VIVDYKTDT
+1127 VVVDYKTDT

>member
-21 LVSAAAGSGKTTVLV
+21 LVSAAAGSGKTAVLV

-142 AMLERAYEEDSDGS
+142 EMLERAYEEDSDGS

-294 TKNAVMTARKKLKDL
+294 TKNAVMTARKKLKDM

-372 AVSDGSGGY
+372 AVSDDRGGY

-440 PEIFLRRRSTTHSF
+440 PEIFLRRRGTTHSF

-500 ALNAAAK
+500 ALNAAAE

-667 ADEGDEKAAAFLKK
+667 ADEGNEKAAAFLKK
-681 IESLRRLSLTLSAGE
+681 VESLRRLSLTLSAGE

-709 IAGAMPDGERRRLN
+709 IVGAMPDGERRRLN
-723 IGLLCDYAEKYEA
+723 VGLLCDYAEKYEA

-928 PEKDRFKLKVVVSDS
+928 PEKDRFRLKVVVSDS

-1021 ATHKFMQFSDYASA
+1021 ATHKFMQFSDYAAA

>member
-1 MGVKWTTD
+1 MGVNWTTD
-9 QQHAIECCKGSV
+9 QRHAIECRKGSV
-21 LVSAAAGSGKTTVLV
+21 LVSAAAGSGKTAVLV
-36 ERVIRRLTDEDNPCS
+36 ERVIRRLTDKDNPCS

-142 AMLERAYEEDSDGS
+142 AMLERAYEEDSDGR

-190 DLWLDSLIEEY
+190 DLWLDSLIGEY
-201 SQPDINK
+201 SQPNINK
-208 SCWGGIIKKYVC
+208 SRWGGIIKKYVC
-220 DMLDYCVSSSNDM
+220 DMLDYCVSSSRDM

-263 KVNRDWDEALEAFN
+263 KINSDWDEALEAFK
-277 TVKYMG
+277 TVKYMS
-283 LGRVPK
+283 LGRVSK

-294 TKNAVMTARKKLKDL
+294 TKNVVTTARKKLKDL
-309 LKKVPNI
+309 LKKVPGI
-316 MCVSSGEHS
+316 MCVSSEEHA
-325 EDVRLMRGPVTKL
+325 DDMRLLRDPVTKL

-551 LVTKGGALRPASYGD
+551 LVTKGGALHPASYGD

-655 ETEPLYRSVAAS
+655 ETEPLYRSVAVS

-709 IAGAMPDGERRRLN
+709 IVGAMPDGERRRLN
-723 IGLLCDYAEKYEA
+723 VGLLCDYAEKYEA

-784 FPICIFADMQ
+784 FPICILADMQ

-856 RAKENLIMVTSVPN
+856 RAKENLVMVTSVPN

-902 VLMALMRHPAA
+902 VLTALMRHPAA
-913 DELRKLSGIDVPIFL
+913 DELRKLSGVDVPIFL
-928 PEKDRFKLKVVVSDS
+928 SEKDRFKLKVVVSDS

-955 IAAKPVFFDEVQ
+955 IAAKPVFFNEVQ

-1021 ATHKFMQFSDYASA
+1021 ATHKFMQFSNYAAA

-1106 AEEKIVVQ
+1106 AEEKIIVQ

-1120 FVEDGEL
+1120 FVEDGKL

-1179 VKVGTA
+1179 VKVGTV

>member
-1 MGVKWTTD
+1 MGVDWTTD
-9 QQHAIECCKGSV
+9 QRHAIECRKGSV
-21 LVSAAAGSGKTTVLV
+21 LVSAAAGSGKTAVLV
-36 ERVIRRLTDEDNPCS
+36 ERVIRRLTDKDNPCS

-142 AMLERAYEEDSDGS
+142 AMLERAYEEDSDGR

-190 DLWLDSLIEEY
+190 DLWLDSLIGEY

-208 SCWGGIIKKYVC
+208 SRWGGIIKKYVC
-220 DMLDYCVSSSNDM
+220 DMLDYCVSSSRDM

-263 KVNRDWDEALEAFN
+263 KINSDWDEALEAFK
-277 TVKYMG
+277 TVKYMS

-294 TKNAVMTARKKLKDL
+294 TKNVVTTARKKLKDL
-309 LKKVPNI
+309 LKKVPGI
-316 MCVSSGEHS
+316 MCVSSEEHA
-325 EDVRLMRGPVTKL
+325 DDMRLLRDPVTKL

-454 ESGKYPLG
+454 ESGEYPMG

-545 VREGKT
+545 VREGKM
-551 LVTKGGALRPASYGD
+551 LVTKGGALHPASYGD

-655 ETEPLYRSVAAS
+655 ETEPLYRSVAVS
-667 ADEGDEKAAAFLKK
+667 ADGGSKKAAAFLKK

-696 LVRRVCEETGFDA
+696 LVHRVCEETGFDA
-709 IAGAMPDGERRRLN
+709 LVGAMPDGERRRLN
-723 IGLLCDYAEKYEA
+723 VGLLCDYAEKYEA

-784 FPICIFADMQ
+784 FPICILADMQ

-856 RAKENLIMVTSVPN
+856 RAKENLVMVTSVPN

-902 VLMALMRHPAA
+902 VLTALMRHPAA
-913 DELRKLSGIDVPIFL
+913 DELRKLSGVDVPIFL
-928 PEKDRFKLKVVVSDS
+928 SEKDRFKLKVVVSDS

-955 IAAKPVFFDEVQ
+955 IAAKPVFFNEVQ

-1021 ATHKFMQFSDYASA
+1021 ATHKFMQFSNYAAA
-1035 RADIESELARLVD
+1035 RAGIESELARLVD

-1120 FVEDGEL
+1120 FVEDGKL

-1149 QLEIYREALSQ
+1149 QLGIYREALSQ

-1179 VKVGTA
+1179 VKVGTV

>member
-1 MGVKWTTD
+1 MGVDWTTD
-9 QQHAIECCKGSV
+9 QRHAIECRKGSV

-325 EDVRLMRGPVTKL
+325 EDVRLMRGPVAKL

-357 SADFSDIL
+357 SADFSDIQ

-372 AVSDGSGGY
+372 AVSDGRGGY

-440 PEIFLRRRSTTHSF
+440 PEIFLRRRGTTHSF

-500 ALNAAAK
+500 ALNAAAE

-551 LVTKGGALRPASYGD
+551 LVTKGGALHPASYGD

-723 IGLLCDYAEKYEA
+723 VGLLCDYAEKYEA

-928 PEKDRFKLKVVVSDS
+928 PEKDRFRLKVVVSDS

-955 IAAKPVFFDEVQ
+955 TAAKPVFFDEVQ

-1021 ATHKFMQFSDYASA
+1021 ATHKFMQFSDYAAA

-1087 KFAALF
+1087 KFASLF

>member
-1 MGVKWTTD
+1 MGVDWTTD
-9 QQHAIECCKGSV
+9 QRHAIECRKGSV
-21 LVSAAAGSGKTTVLV
+21 LVSAAAGSGKTAVLV
-36 ERVIRRLTDEDNPCS
+36 ERVIRRLTDKDNPCS

-142 AMLERAYEEDSDGS
+142 AMLERAYEEDLDGR

-190 DLWLDSLIEEY
+190 DLWLDSLIGEY

-208 SCWGGIIKKYVC
+208 SRWGSIIKKYVC
-220 DMLDYCVSSSNDM
+220 DMLDYCVSSSRDV

-250 VQSDINMYAELRE
+250 VQSDINMYVELRE
-263 KVNRDWDEALEAFN
+263 KINSDWDEALEAFK
-277 TVKYMG
+277 TVKYMS

-294 TKNAVMTARKKLKDL
+294 TKNVVTTARKKLKDL
-309 LKKVPNI
+309 LKKVPGI
-316 MCVSSGEHS
+316 MCVSSEEHA
-325 EDVRLMRGPVTKL
+325 DDMRLLRDPVTKL

-484 QLMSTE
+484 QMMSTE

-534 ARYVARYIDRT
+534 ARYVAKYIERT
-545 VREGKT
+545 VREGKM
-551 LVTKGGALRPASYGD
+551 LVTKGGALHPASYGD

-648 KERLEAG
+648 KERLETG

-667 ADEGDEKAAAFLKK
+667 ADEGNEKTAAFLKK

-709 IAGAMPDGERRRLN
+709 IVGAMPDGERRRLN
-723 IGLLCDYAEKYEA
+723 VGLLCDYAEKYEA

-784 FPICIFADMQ
+784 FPICILADMQ

-856 RAKENLIMVTSVPN
+856 RAKENLVMVTSVPN

-902 VLMALMRHPAA
+902 VLTALMRHPAA
-913 DELRKLSGIDVPIFL
+913 DELRKLSGVDVPIFL

-955 IAAKPVFFDEVQ
+955 IAAKPVFFHEVQ

-1021 ATHKFMQFSDYASA
+1021 ATHKFMQFSDYSAA
-1035 RADIESELARLVD
+1035 RAGIESELARLVD

-1087 KFAALF
+1087 KFASLF

>member
-36 ERVIRRLTDEDNPCS
+36 ERVIRRLTDEDTPCS

-156 FSELSD
+156 FSGLSD

-208 SCWGGIIKKYVC
+208 SRWGGIIKKYVC

-263 KVNRDWDEALEAFN
+263 KVNSDWDEALEAFK
-277 TVKYMG
+277 TVKYMS

-294 TKNAVMTARKKLKDL
+294 TKNVVTTARKKLKDL
-309 LKKVPNI
+309 LKKVPGI
-316 MCVSSGEHS
+316 MCVSSEEHA
-325 EDVRLMRGPVTKL
+325 DDMRLLRDPVTKL

-500 ALNAAAK
+500 ALNAAAE

-709 IAGAMPDGERRRLN
+709 IVGAMPDGERRRLN
-723 IGLLCDYAEKYEA
+723 VGLLCDYAEKYEA

-928 PEKDRFKLKVVVSDS
+928 PEKDRFRLKVVVSDS

-955 IAAKPVFFDEVQ
+955 TAAKPVFFDEVCE
-967 ARLDYSDPRS
+967 RLDYSDPRS

-1021 ATHKFMQFSDYASA
+1021 ATHKFMQFSDYAAA

-1087 KFAALF
+1087 KFAAFF